1 MSRATWVFSKE
12 TDHFQLRGYHPV
24 SPAFPDRSFS
34 NLFCNSLTGQGPGHA
49 ESHDP
54 GCATLLGLAH
64 NRFGLFPVRSPLLRE
79 SRLFS
84 FPRGTEMVHFPRF
97 APHPLFYSG
106 VGNTA
111 LPVLGFPIRKSP
123 DRSLFAT
130 HRSFS
135 QLTTSF
141 IASRRQGIHRTLL
154 VA

>member
-1 MSRATWVFSKE
+1 
-12 TDHFQLRGYHPV
+12 
-24 SPAFPDRSFS
+24 
-34 NLFCNSLTGQGPGHA
+34 
-49 ESHDP
+49 
-54 GCATLLGLAH
+54 
-64 NRFGLFPVRSPLLRE
+64 
-79 SRLFS
+79 
-84 FPRGTEMVHFPRF
+84 MVHFPRF
-97 APHPLFYSG
+97 ASRPLFYSG
-106 VGNTA
+106 TDNTA